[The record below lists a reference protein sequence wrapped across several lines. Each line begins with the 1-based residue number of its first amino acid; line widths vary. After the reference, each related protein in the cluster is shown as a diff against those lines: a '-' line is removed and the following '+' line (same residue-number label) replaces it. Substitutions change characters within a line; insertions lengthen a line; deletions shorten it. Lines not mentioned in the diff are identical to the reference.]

1 MKRVAIF
8 GTGSGLT
15 DILALLPSEVE
26 VLGLGD
32 NNAAKQGTQVAGH
45 PVHAPEAFAQLPAD
59 LFVISAGAVDPIRA
73 QLEGL
78 GVAPD
83 RIVAACPSHS
93 VSLKQAANADIA
105 KLNAELGIGLAPMGL
120 ATMYLCPDPDNLGAI
135 VPSGDFVRI
144 QSFRHA
150 AEEVKT
156 RGIAGSIAELGVYQG
171 NQAALLN
178 RLFPGRTLHLFD
190 TFEGFAS
197 NDLATEKNSGFSGA
211 AIGDFADTSVD
222 LVLGKMAD
230 ASVVQVHKGLLPRHR
245 RGGRRHIRL
254 RQPRRRSLRADAC
267 GARIFLCTT
276 FEGRVH
282 LLPRLQQHPLQG
294 RAQRGEEVRRAVGC
308 MHVPD
313 PGLRRVGRDPE
324 VISRARTAR
333 GPAVRMRRARAVRDR

>member
-15 DILALLPSEVE
+15 DILALLPSTVE

-32 NNAAKQGTQVAGH
+32 NNAAKHGTQVAGH
-45 PVHAPEAFAQLPAD
+45 AVLAADAFAQLPAD

-78 GVAPD
+78 GVAAD

-144 QSFRHA
+144 QSFRLA
-150 AEEVKT
+150 AEEVKS
-156 RGIAGSIAELGVYQG
+156 RNVPGSIAELGVYQG

-190 TFEGFAS
+190 TFEGFSSA
-197 NDLATEKNSGFSGA
+197 DLSTEKNAGFSGA
-211 AIGDFADTSVD
+211 ALGDFADTSVD

-230 ASVVQVHKGLLPRHR
+230 ASVVQVHKGFFPGTAEGVEDTYAFVSLDVDLYEPTLAGLEYFYARLSK
-245 RGGRRHIRL
+245 GGFIFCHDYNSIRYKGV
-254 RQPRRRSLRADAC
+254 RSAVQKFVEQSGAC
-267 GARIFLCTT
+267 MFPI
-276 FEGRVH
+276 
-282 LLPRLQQHPLQG
+282 
-294 RAQRGEEVRRAVGC
+294 
-308 MHVPD
+308 PD
-313 PGLRRVGRDPE
+313 FAGSVAILK
-324 VISRARTAR
+324 
-333 GPAVRMRRARAVRDR
+333 